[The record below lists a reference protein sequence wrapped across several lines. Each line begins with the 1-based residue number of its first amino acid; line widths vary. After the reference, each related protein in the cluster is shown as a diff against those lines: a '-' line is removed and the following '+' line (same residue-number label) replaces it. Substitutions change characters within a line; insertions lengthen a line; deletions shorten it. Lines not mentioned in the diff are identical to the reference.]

1 MENTESIEL
10 DSQELFLGL
19 AMVLHS
25 TAGNIDEGKL
35 SYEDAK
41 EVYLKVLP
49 EIARMILQEH
59 SDEEMIAAAKKMGG
73 LLNEIAKDKGVE
85 ISE

>member
-1 MENTESIEL
+1 MDNEQIEL

-25 TAGNIDEGKL
+25 TAGNIEEGKL
-35 SYEDAK
+35 SYEDAR
-41 EVYLKVLP
+41 EVYIKVLP
-49 EIARMILQEH
+49 DIARMILEEH
-59 SDEEMIAAAKKMGG
+59 SDEEMISAAKKMGG
-73 LLNEIAKDKGVE
+73 LLSEIAKAKGVQ

>member
-1 MENTESIEL
+1 MENIEL

-25 TAGNIDEGKL
+25 TAGNIEEKKL

>member
-1 MENTESIEL
+1 MQKDSIEL

-25 TAGNIDEGKL
+25 TAGNIEEGKL

-49 EIARMILQEH
+49 DIARMILEEH
-59 SDEEMIAAAKKMGG
+59 TDEEMTSAAKKMGG
-73 LLNEIAKDKGVE
+73 LLSEIAKDKGVQ
-85 ISE
+85 ISD

>member
-1 MENTESIEL
+1 MENIEL

-25 TAGNIDEGKL
+25 TAGNIEAEKL
-35 SYEDAK
+35 TYEDAK

-73 LLNEIAKDKGVE
+73 LLNEIAKDKGVQ

>member
-1 MENTESIEL
+1 MDNEQVEL

-25 TAGNIDEGKL
+25 TAGNIEEGKL
-35 SYEDAK
+35 TYEDAR
-41 EVYLKVLP
+41 EIYIKVLP
-49 EIARMILQEH
+49 DIARMILEEH
-59 SDEEMIAAAKKMGG
+59 SDEEMISAAKKMGG
-73 LLNEIAKDKGVE
+73 LLSEIAKAKGVE

>member
-1 MENTESIEL
+1 MIEL

-25 TAGNIDEGKL
+25 TAGNIEEGQL
-35 SYEDAK
+35 SYEDAR
-41 EVYLKVLP
+41 EVYTKVLP
-49 EIARMILQEH
+49 EIARMILEEH

-73 LLNEIAKDKGVE
+73 LLNEIAKEKGVE
-85 ISE
+85 IQE

>member
-1 MENTESIEL
+1 MDNEQIEL

-25 TAGNIDEGKL
+25 TAGNIEEGKL
-35 SYEDAK
+35 SYEDAR
-41 EVYLKVLP
+41 EIYVKVLP
-49 EIARMILQEH
+49 DIARMILEEH
-59 SDEEMIAAAKKMGG
+59 SDEEMISAAKKMGG
-73 LLNEIAKDKGVE
+73 LLSEIAKAKGVE

>member
-1 MENTESIEL
+1 MDKNTIEL
-10 DSQELFLGL
+10 DSQELFIGL

-25 TAGNIDEGKL
+25 TAGNIEAGKL

-49 EIARMILQEH
+49 DIARMILEEH
-59 SDEEMIAAAKKMGG
+59 TDEEMTSAAKKMGG
-73 LLNEIAKDKGVE
+73 LLNEIAKDKGVQ